1 MDSEKGTVIDAE
13 ARFEGTL
20 TGKDVRVLGR
30 FKGDIEVKGRL
41 VLGESS
47 HVEAKVLAETAEIA
61 GEFKGELV
69 ADKLVLLEQARV
81 SGTFDAKMLSVRE
94 GAKLDGM
101 VNAGEKKP
109 SAGTSA
115 QGAPAPGSGAPA
127 APKPNS
133 GTAAG

>member
-1 MDSEKGTVIDAE
+1 MDAEKGTIIDAD

-30 FKGDIEVKGRL
+30 FKGDIDVKGRL

-69 ADKLVLLEQARV
+69 AEKLLLLEQARV
-81 SGTFDAKMLSVRE
+81 SGTFDAKVLSVRE

-101 VNAGEKKP
+101 VNAGDAKRA
-109 SAGTSA
+109 SAATNAA
-115 QGAPAPGSGAPA
+115 QAAPSGA
-127 APKPNS
+127 
-133 GTAAG
+133 AAG